1 MAQIPAPKKKKKS
14 NKTLYIIIG
23 GIAVLIVFLLV
34 GKQAGWIGK
43 PNEIEV
49 ELAKSKRV
57 SIEEKVSAS
66 GTVQP
71 VIEVKMAPEVS
82 GEIIDLNIE
91 DGDSVT
97 LGQLLVKIRPD
108 LWLSQLERSEAALNQ
123 QRANEL
129 SAEAGL
135 SRAKATFIR
144 AEQDYKR
151 QEKLWSEKV
160 ISEADWQLAQQNFEV
175 ARNDRQS
182 AEQSLEASRQLV
194 KSTEASV
201 KESRENVR
209 RTSVLAPMKGIVS
222 KLNVKKGERVVGTN
236 QMQGTEMLRIA
247 DLRKMEVRVN
257 VNENDIVRVHLNDSV
272 NIDVDA
278 YANQNKRFKG
288 LVTNIANTAKD
299 KLSADAITEFEV
311 RILILSESYQDLAKQ
326 GNKYPFRPGMT
337 ASVEILTNRKE
348 NVMSVPL
355 AAVTT
360 RNPKDLDADKKEEG
374 QDGPPASNN
383 NRAEDEKKD
392 SNKKKEDK
400 VVVFVNNGGVAKMIE
415 VKTGISDYDNIEILE
430 GVKDSTEVIIGPFLA
445 VSKRLKDG
453 DKIRTK
459 PKDDKKDKET
469 TSK

>member
-1 MAQIPAPKKKKKS
+1 M
-14 NKTLYIIIG
+14 L
-23 GIAVLIVFLLV
+23 IAVLLI
-34 GKQAGWIGK
+34 GKSAGWIGK
-43 PNEIEV
+43 PNELEV
-49 ELAKSKRV
+49 ETAKAKRI

-71 VIEVKMAPEVS
+71 VVEVKIAPEVS
-82 GEIIDLNIE
+82 GEVIELNVE
-91 DGDSVT
+91 DGDSVV
-97 LGQLLVKIRPD
+97 LGQQLVKIRPD

-123 QRANEL
+123 QKANVI
-129 SAEAGL
+129 SADAGL

-144 AEQDYKR
+144 AEQEYKR
-151 QEKLWSEKV
+151 QEKLWGEKV
-160 ISEADWQLAQQNFEV
+160 ISEADWQLAKQNFEV
-175 ARNDRQS
+175 ANNDLKS
-182 AEQSLEASRQLV
+182 AEQSLEASKQMV

-209 RTSVLAPMKGIVS
+209 KTLVVAPMKGIVS
-222 KLNVKKGERVVGTN
+222 KLNIKKGERVLGTN

-278 YANQNKRFKG
+278 YASDKKRFKG
-288 LVTNIANTAKD
+288 IVTNIANTAKD

-311 RILILSESYQDLAKQ
+311 RILVLSSSYQDLAKK

-337 ASVEILTNRKE
+337 ASVEILTNKKE

-360 RNPKDLDADKKEEG
+360 RNPKDLAESNEKG
-374 QDGPPASNN
+374 SDGPPAENT
-383 NRAEDEKKD
+383 NRATDDKKE
-392 SNKKKEDK
+392 NKKVEDK
-400 VVVFVNNGGVAKMIE
+400 IVVFVNNGGVAKMIE

-430 GVKDSTEVIIGPFLA
+430 GVKDSVEVITGPFLA

-453 DKIRTK
+453 DKIRLK
-459 PKDDKKDKET
+459 PKGDDKD
-469 TSK
+469 SKSK